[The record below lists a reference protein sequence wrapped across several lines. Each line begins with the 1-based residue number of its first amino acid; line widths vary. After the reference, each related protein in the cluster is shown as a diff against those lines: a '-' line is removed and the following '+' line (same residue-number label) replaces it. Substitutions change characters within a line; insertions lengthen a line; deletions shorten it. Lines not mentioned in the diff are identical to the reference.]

1 MIGHPRFS
9 LWDWIPSFSIQAT
22 LSVGYCR
29 QRWMRVLLILASIA
43 LGVATLVATRALNHN
58 LNLAAQSSVN
68 PLSGLADLLIVNGQS
83 GVPRKLIERIN
94 RARVQPQV
102 SAATSLALLAGP
114 LSLAPLLA
122 AATLLP
128 PPPGYPPLKEIQPL
142 VIGRVVIPELDNRS
156 VLLLGIQRPSSQDLA
171 ALQRGESGAGLPP
184 GLKIQRLGSDLDLLA
199 ALALGQTPA
208 ILSAELARDLG
219 RKAGPTVQPGGAGAP
234 LFCHARLAGRQ
245 RALMV
250 PATFE
255 ITSDALNMDP
265 NVIFMEAEAAAWLNF
280 PLRPDFVSQITI
292 NLEPGQD
299 REQTRRQLKEALGGP
314 YRVETVAA
322 TREII
327 RDVTAGLELG
337 FAIGGAGA
345 LVVGLFLVF
354 NALSVSVAERRHDIG
369 ILRSV
374 GATRLQV
381 AGLFVNEALVLGVVG
396 SLLGLPL
403 GLLLTQVALGP
414 FSQLMSDF
422 FVPLKKPDLTLSGD
436 TLLLAL
442 GAGVATTIL
451 AALVP
456 ALQASR
462 EEPADVVRRVPTALH
477 LIYKIAQL
485 AGSGLLLLI
494 GLLCVLF
501 RDYLPLRVGTFAG
514 IVCLVLCA
522 LVATP
527 LLSTLIGR
535 FLNPLFRLF
544 LGLEGRLAADNLARS
559 PGRTGLVIAAL
570 AATGGLMVQTAGFIQ
585 SSKTALLSWLEEE
598 IAADVFVTAG
608 ASITEASKTLPMSEN
623 LARELAALP
632 DVEVALPVRF
642 HFLNY
647 HRRIVLMVAMDAQ
660 AFHDTQQAH
669 QLARNLKDYPR
680 LRQPGTA
687 LVSRNFAALHQVR
700 VGDHIRLEGLDG
712 PLQVEIIGTVVDY
725 TWNRGTII
733 VDRGWFRDHY
743 LDNMVDIYDIYL
755 KHPSGLALTP
765 EMRQA
770 AARRIQ
776 DKLNQQEG
784 VYAVAR
790 EEFRESISNQLSR
803 VYSLAY
809 AQQAVVGLVALL
821 GVVGALLISVLQ
833 RRRELGLLRAVGASR
848 GQVLRS
854 VLAEAV
860 LMGMVG
866 AVLGL
871 LIGLMLEWYV
881 IDVVVLDESGFT
893 FPILIPWAIAGVVMG
908 LSVLLA
914 TLVGLWPAYQATRI
928 RIAEAIAYE

>member
-1 MIGHPRFS
+1 MIGQPRFS
-9 LWDWIPSFSIQAT
+9 LWDWIPSFGIQAT
-22 LSVGYCR
+22 LSLGYFR
-29 QRWMRVLLILASIA
+29 QRWMRVLLIVASIA

-94 RARVQPQV
+94 LARVQPQV
-102 SAATSLALLAGP
+102 SAVAPLALLAGP
-114 LSLAPLLA
+114 LSFAPLLA

-128 PPPGYPPLKEIQPL
+128 PPPAFPSLKDIQPL
-142 VIGRVVIPELDNRS
+142 VIGRVVIPELNNRS
-156 VLLLGIQRPSSQDLA
+156 VLMLGIQRPSSKELA
-171 ALQRGESGAGLPP
+171 ALQRGESGAGLPG
-184 GLKIQRLGSDLDLLA
+184 GLTIQRLGNDFDLLT

-208 ILSAELARDLG
+208 IVSAELARALSARAD
-219 RKAGPTVQPGGAGAP
+219 PTVQPGGAGAP
-234 LFCHARLAGRQ
+234 LFCHARLAGRT

-255 ITSDALNMDP
+255 IASDALNMEP
-265 NVIFMEAEAAAWLNF
+265 NVIFMEAEAAAWLNY

-292 NLEPGQD
+292 TLEPGQD

-314 YRVETVAA
+314 YRVETVTAS
-322 TREII
+322 REII

-345 LVVGLFLVF
+345 LVVGLFLVY

-381 AGLFVNEALVLGVVG
+381 AGLFVNEALVLGMVG

-422 FVPLKKPDLTLSGD
+422 FVPLKRPNLTLTTN

-451 AALVP
+451 ASLVP
-456 ALQASR
+456 AVQASR
-462 EEPADVVRRVPTALH
+462 EEPADVVRRVPAALH
-477 LIYKIAQL
+477 LAYRIAQL
-485 AGSGLLLLI
+485 AGTGLLLMI

-501 RDYLPLRVGTFAG
+501 RDLMPLRVGTFTG
-514 IVCLVLCA
+514 IVCLVLSA

-527 LLSTLIGR
+527 LLSALIGR

-570 AATGGLMVQTAGFIQ
+570 AATGGLIVQTAGFIH

-608 ASITEASKTLPMSEN
+608 GAVTEASRMLPMSEK
-623 LARELAALP
+623 LAREL
-632 DVEVALPVRF
+632 VALPGVEVVLPVRT

-647 HRRIVLMVAMDAQ
+647 RGRIILMVALDAQ
-660 AFHDTQQAH
+660 AFHDTQQVH
-669 QLARNLKDYPR
+669 QLARNLEDYPR
-680 LRQPGTA
+680 LREPGTA
-687 LVSRNFAALHQVR
+687 LVSQNFAALHQVR
-700 VGDHIRLEGLDG
+700 VGDRLHLEGLDG
-712 PLQVEIIGTVVDY
+712 PLQVEVIGTVVDY
-725 TWNRGTII
+725 SWNRGTVI
-733 VDRGWFRDHY
+733 VDRGWFSARYRDN
-743 LDNMVDIYDIYL
+743 LVDVYDIYL
-755 KHPSGLALTP
+755 KPPSGGIITA

-770 AARRIQ
+770 AAQGIR
-776 DKLNQQEG
+776 DKLIRQDG
-784 VYAVAR
+784 IYAVSR
-790 EEFRESISNQLSR
+790 EEFRDSISNQLSR

-821 GVVGALLISVLQ
+821 GVVGALFISVLQ

-871 LIGLMLEWYV
+871 LIGLGLEWYL
-881 IDVVVLDESGFT
+881 IDVMVIDESGFT
-893 FPILIPWAIAGVVMG
+893 FPILVPWAVAGLVMG
-908 LSVLLA
+908 LSVLMA
-914 TLVGLWPAYQATRI
+914 TLVGLWPAFQATRI